1 MNLRKEDEGQAG
13 EGQAWQNQ
21 FWPSP
26 FVVPI
31 WDQSS
36 TQGSTPFPFKLLKR
50 GITERRQSLDVF
62 NPPALTIALGVL
74 EKEMPKGLH
83 ASIFI
88 SSLPWRDFCAAPNT
102 GLDSCCQFLPPWGK
116 QWSSQS
122 NVGESQEQILKAL
135 PTYSLLS
142 TSDLPTLQPKLP
154 PTLHS
159 SLLNPLVFSQHFD
172 SSSHSCFSSSM
183 VSLLSGCK
191 RACPLPNLE
200 VPF

>member
-50 GITERRQSLDVF
+50 GITERKQSLDIF
-62 NPPALTIALGVL
+62 NPPALTVAPGVL

-88 SSLPWRDFCAAPNT
+88 SSLPWRDFCAAPVLLSWQHMARLLLPVSAALRQTVIFPKQCGGTSRADFKSSPNLFST
-102 GLDSCCQFLPPWGK
+102 VYIWSPYPPAQAATNPSWQFTKPFGFLPAFW
-116 QWSSQS
+116 
-122 NVGESQEQILKAL
+122 
-135 PTYSLLS
+135 
-142 TSDLPTLQPKLP
+142 
-154 PTLHS
+154 
-159 SLLNPLVFSQHFD
+159 
-172 SSSHSCFSSSM
+172 
-183 VSLLSGCK
+183 
-191 RACPLPNLE
+191 
-200 VPF
+200 